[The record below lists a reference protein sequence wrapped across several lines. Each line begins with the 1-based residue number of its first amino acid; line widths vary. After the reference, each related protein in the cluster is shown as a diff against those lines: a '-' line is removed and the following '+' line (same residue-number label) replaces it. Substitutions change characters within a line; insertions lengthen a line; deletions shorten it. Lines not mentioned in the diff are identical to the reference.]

1 MARVKMSDAGTVELP
16 KAVRDA
22 HGFKAGVEFEVT
34 DDGQRIFL
42 DVVPTLRPTDEER
55 KLTIDEFLAFVRS
68 FPKYEGPPVTDE
80 MMHEAINQAAI
91 EDWERLERQWADGAK
106 DDHDKD
112 G

>member
-16 KAVRDA
+16 KAMRDA
-22 HGFKAGVEFEVT
+22 HGFKAGAEFEVI

-42 DVVPTLRPTDEER
+42 ELVAPLHPTDEDH
-55 KLTIDEFLAFVRS
+55 KLSVDEFLAFVRS
-68 FPKYEGPPVTDE
+68 FPKYEGPPITDE

-91 EDWERLERQWADGAK
+91 EDWERLERQWAGEDE
-106 DDHDKD
+106 DEDDKD